1 MVKGGFSGD
10 SEKCGKPA
18 NACVSRGSGILTP
31 AGRMNAATLPNQA
44 RYQLRYTRI
53 FNFCHY
59 ITAGK
64 KIKDFSVCGHSCGQS
79 CFCAVFC
86 NRGKSRKCRCHKA
99 LRRFALLCSGYR
111 HGTPKQCAVSRTAHG
126 RSRKT
131 AAAMGA
137 AFASRRERLSKQ
149 RHYNRQAAEKQER
162 ESGNSLFCEF
172 RLYGGLDFCYNAE
185 NVRKAGTVY
194 ANEKKKQSGAA
205 DGGV

>member
-1 MVKGGFSGD
+1 MPIRSQ
-10 SEKCGKPA
+10 
-18 NACVSRGSGILTP
+18 SRRATNCATPGYLVFYP
-31 AGRMNAATLPNQA
+31 AGRILP
-44 RYQLRYTRI
+44 TRRDTNFAI
-53 FNFCHY
+53 PGYSLFCHD
-59 ITAGK
+59 TTTER

-79 CFCAVFC
+79 HFYAVFG
-86 NRGKSRKCRCHKA
+86 NRWKSCKRRCYKA
-99 LRRFALLCSGYR
+99 LRRFALPCPGYR

-126 RSRKT
+126 RNKRRLPLK
-131 AAAMGA
+131 GA

-149 RHYNRQAAEKQER
+149 RHYNRQAAEKQEM
-162 ESGNSLFCEF
+162 EAGNLLFFEF